1 MLRRYANVVGVLLL
15 LSLIGGGLGEA
26 YIPGKIIVS
35 GDASATARNISSSE
49 LQFRL
54 GFAAYLVEGI
64 CDVTLALLFYFL
76 LRPVRNDLSLLAA
89 FFGLVAMITFAFAEF
104 FYFAAMKLV
113 QWAAVLR
120 TFSPD
125 QWNVAALISLRF
137 YSLIGGLFM
146 LFYGLAWIVRGYLI
160 FRSQY
165 LPQFLG
171 ILFVV
176 AGVGFVSRNI
186 AVVLAPHYA
195 SDLLL
200 LPMFVAML
208 TMTVWMFTKGVDEAQ
223 WASSAG
229 LADPGA

>member
-1 MLRRYANVVGVLLL
+1 VVGVLLA
-15 LSLIGGGLGEA
+15 LSIIGGGLGEA
-26 YIPGKIIVS
+26 YIPGKIIAT
-35 GDASATARNISSSE
+35 GDPSATARNISSSE

-89 FFGLVAMITFAFAEF
+89 FFGLVAMIMFAFAEF
-104 FYFAAMKLV
+104 FYFAALRFV
-113 QWAAVLR
+113 QSAAVLR

-125 QWNVAALISLRF
+125 QWNVAALMSLKF
-137 YSLIGGLFM
+137 YTLIGELFM

-165 LPQFLG
+165 LPRFLG
-171 ILFVV
+171 VLFVV

-186 AVVLAPHYA
+186 AVVLAPKYA

-200 LPMFVAML
+200 VPMFVAML
-208 TMTVWMFTKGVDEAQ
+208 TMTVWMFTKGVDEAL
-223 WASSAG
+223 WAASAG
-229 LADPGA
+229 PADPGA